1 MILDQGLLCSARHV
15 LSSDMAG
22 DSSHSV
28 RGNGRAATVIGSFLC
43 PVMRSLMGIKC
54 VGYITNGL
62 YVSNDLNRILNILPV
77 GKYAVTPFRHKISIF
92 IKHL

>member
-1 MILDQGLLCSARHV
+1 
-15 LSSDMAG
+15 
-22 DSSHSV
+22 
-28 RGNGRAATVIGSFLC
+28 
-43 PVMRSLMGIKC
+43 MGIKC